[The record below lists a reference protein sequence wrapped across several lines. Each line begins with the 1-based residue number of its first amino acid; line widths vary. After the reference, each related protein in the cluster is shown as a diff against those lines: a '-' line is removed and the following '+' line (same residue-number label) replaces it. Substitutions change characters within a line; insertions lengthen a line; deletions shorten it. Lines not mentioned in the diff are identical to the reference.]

1 MSATDARRASTAT
14 PGTVQAGAR
23 QAQGEAFN
31 RDEVGGAK
39 LLFVDVRV
47 RSLVIGE
54 ARRRVVTRVF
64 GIPRDEQ
71 SFLVTMILIGAVG
84 KVFRDFAALP
94 RPPRPSGADA
104 AIGGSLLNATLRGI
118 AGAPSRNMPL
128 AGALIAFAVL
138 AHSLRPA
145 LFGSARDVHALERK
159 VRAASDARYGHLIR
173 PARRRRSRSTVRS
186 GEGG

>member
-1 MSATDARRASTAT
+1 MSATDAWRASTAT
-14 PGTVQAGAR
+14 PGTVQTGAR
-23 QAQGEAFN
+23 EEQAVAFKG
-31 RDEVGGAK
+31 DEVGGAK
-39 LLFVDVRV
+39 LLFVDVKV
-47 RSLVIGE
+47 RSLLIGE

-84 KVFRDFAALP
+84 KVLRGFAP
-94 RPPRPSGADA
+94 RPWPRPSGADA
-104 AIGGSLLNATLRGI
+104 AIGGSLLNATLRGL